1 MPSSTGGSGLRVIDL
16 STGLDLR
23 QVDELLAS
31 EDVAQ
36 SVDAAVAAILKEV
49 RMHGDA
55 AVCEYTKRF
64 DGFDL
69 TPELMRVP
77 IQTIE
82 TYAADADDE
91 LVDILRQAARNVRDF
106 HEQQTEESWEY
117 YAGEGIRLG
126 VRRTSIPSAGI
137 YIPGGK
143 AAYPSS
149 VLMNAIPA
157 QVAGVPRIVVVTPPR
172 SLEENPLVAAA
183 LKLLGLT
190 EVYRIGG
197 AQSIGA
203 LAYGTETIAAV
214 QKIVGPGNQYVQAA
228 KRQVY
233 GAVDIDMVAGPSEVA
248 IVADETCDPGW
259 IAADLLAQAE
269 HDEMAGVWLI
279 TWSPEVAAAVFD
291 EVQAQLEV
299 LDRSAIARTAII
311 NKGITFIVSDEDAAI
326 DLVNHIAPEHVEVL
340 MAEPENVSDRIEN
353 AGAVFIGRYAPT
365 VVGDYFA
372 GPSHVLPTGRTAR
385 FFSPLGVPDFVKRT
399 SIIRYSG
406 RGIERFGEM
415 IEKFAIAEGLTG
427 HARSITIRR
436 HKA

>member
-1 MPSSTGGSGLRVIDL
+1 MRLIDFTGGLNL
-16 STGLDLR
+16 HE
-23 QVDELLAS
+23 VDALLAVDDD
-31 EDVAQ
+31 EQ
-36 SVDAAVAAILKEV
+36 SVEAAAGKILADV
-49 RMHGDA
+49 RRRGDA
-55 AVCEYTKRF
+55 AVCEYTRRF

-69 TPELMRVP
+69 TPETMRVP
-77 IQTIE
+77 PEEIDSH
-82 TYAADADDE
+82 AAGADDE
-91 LVDILRQAARNVRDF
+91 LVEILRHAAKNVREF
-106 HEQQTEESWEY
+106 HEQQMEESWEF
-117 YAGEGIRLG
+117 YAGDGVRLG
-126 VRRTSIPSAGI
+126 VRLTAIGSAGV

-157 QVAGVPRIVVVTPPR
+157 QVAGVKRIVVVTPPR

-183 LKLLGLT
+183 LKLLGLKD
-190 EVYRIGG
+190 VYRVGG

-203 LAYGTETIAAV
+203 LAYGTATIPKV
-214 QKIVGPGNQYVQAA
+214 QKVVGPGNRYVQSA

-233 GAVDIDMVAGPSEVA
+233 GTVDIDMVAGPSEVA
-248 IVADETCDPGW
+248 IVADETCDPSW

-279 TWSPEVAAAVFD
+279 TWLRGVADAVFD
-291 EVQAQLEV
+291 EVQRQLEL
-299 LDRSAIARTAII
+299 LDRRGIARESAH
-311 NKGITFIVSDEDAAI
+311 KGIAFIVANPHAAI
-326 DLVNHIAPEHVEVL
+326 DLVNHIAPEHVQVL
-340 MAEPENVSDRIEN
+340 MAEPEQVSDKIEN

-372 GPSHVLPTGRTAR
+372 GPSHVLPTNRTAR
-385 FFSPLGVPDFVKRT
+385 FFSPLGVPDFLKRT
-399 SIIRYSG
+399 SVIRYSG
-406 RGIERFGEM
+406 RAIERFGEM

>member
-1 MPSSTGGSGLRVIDL
+1 MRIIDF
-16 STGLDLR
+16 SKILDLTE
-23 QVDELLAS
+23 VDTLLATD
-31 EDVAQ
+31 DVDND
-36 SVDAAVAAILKEV
+36 VDKRVAAILRDV
-49 RMHGDA
+49 RDGGDA
-55 AVCEYTKRF
+55 AVCDYTKRF
-64 DGFDL
+64 DEFNL

-77 IQTIE
+77 EQDINR
-82 TYAADADDE
+82 YAEDADDE
-91 LVDILRQAARNVRDF
+91 LVDILRKAAKNVRDF
-106 HEQQTEESWEY
+106 HEQQIEESWEY
-117 YAGEGIRLG
+117 YAGDGIRLG
-126 VRRTSIPSAGI
+126 LRRTPIARAGI

-157 QVAGVPRIVVVTPPR
+157 QVAGVGRIIVVTPPR

-183 LKLLGLT
+183 LKMLSLT

-197 AQSIGA
+197 AQSIAA
-203 LAYGTETIAAV
+203 LAYGTETIPRV
-214 QKIVGPGNQYVQAA
+214 QKIVGPGNQYVQSA

-233 GAVDIDMVAGPSEVA
+233 GVVDIDMVAGPSEVA
-248 IVADETCDPGW
+248 IVADETCEPSW

-279 TWSPEVAAAVFD
+279 TWSREVAAAVFD
-291 EVQAQLEV
+291 EVQVQLNS
-299 LDRSAIARTAII
+299 LDRSQIARTAIV
-311 NKGITFIVSDEDAAI
+311 NRGIIFIVAGRAEAI

-340 MAEPENVSDRIEN
+340 MAEPEHISDNIKN

-372 GPSHVLPTGRTAR
+372 GPSHVLPTNRTAR
-385 FFSPLGVPDFVKRT
+385 FFSPLGVADFLKRT
-399 SIIRYSG
+399 SLIRYSG
-406 RGIERFGEM
+406 RAIEQFGEM
-415 IEKFAIAEGLTG
+415 IEKFAIAEGLTA